1 MSIRG
6 DRICGFI
13 FTAVALC
20 AAGATAAS
28 PVLPEGWHLPDSAPV
43 GFKEQC
49 EKQLW
54 VTYRS
59 FKKELERT
67 GQFAAM
73 GITNRCF
80 FAANT
85 INALCEPYCEYPLI
99 WKGFKKYDW
108 SALDA
113 QAEDLVK
120 ASPNARFMVMI
131 DLNTPYW
138 ATHKF
143 HLDSF
148 TDITHA
154 GVMPNWRERTRE
166 WMLDFIAYAEKRW
179 GDRIGCYIL
188 SGGCTS
194 EWYEYDRGRTSYAK
208 NKGWRGWCK
217 ARGLSLGEEPP
228 SPTALGRASFENLV
242 YDPATEQAKIAYW
255 KFHNSITANAILF
268 FAKAAR
274 KAIPKTKEI
283 GVFFGYYL
291 VSPGKH
297 TSFAHLDYER
307 VYASPDIDFFIAPG
321 NYFEREIGG
330 GSGSQLVHGTAL
342 RHGKRFLHEI
352 DFGPHDQ
359 TKWHKGLW
367 KTLEDDIAGNT
378 REAAFAMAN
387 NANYWWFDMWG
398 GFYRNPKVRERIAA
412 LKKVQDAL
420 KPAPSAAEILLVCD
434 PQSIYYVNEKSPL
447 ERAFGHHLRNN
458 LGRIA
463 APHDVYSFDD
473 LPVLD
478 MDRYKLVCL
487 NSTLLITPERAKFLR
502 EKVCANGRTV
512 LWCYAPGVTDG
523 KTLDAARV
531 KTWAGVPF
539 KTPGI
544 SATQMEGWRSVYA
557 YDYKLFTP
565 ESLTKIVSDAGVHL
579 YLDKPATVFA
589 NEGFLAVHT
598 KGGGEKT
605 VRLRAK
611 AAKVVDLLTG
621 ETVAEDAD
629 CFTARFASPDTR
641 LFGIER

>member
-1 MSIRG
+1 MNTKKVIYKKAVL
-6 DRICGFI
+6 
-13 FTAVALC
+13 TAGTVMTAIGLALQVC
-20 AAGATAAS
+20 AS
-28 PVLPEGWHLPDSAPV
+28 VPV
-43 GFKEQC
+43 GFREQC

-59 FKKELERT
+59 FNKELERT

-85 INALCEPYCEYPLI
+85 INSGGNPYCEYPLI
-99 WKGFKKYDW
+99 WKGFKNYDW

-179 GDRIGCYIL
+179 GDRIGAYIL
-188 SGGCTS
+188 SGGGTS

-217 ARGLSLGEEPP
+217 ANGLSLGEEPP
-228 SPTALGRASFENLV
+228 TPTSLGRAAFENLV

-274 KAIPKTKEI
+274 KAMPKEKEI

-342 RHGKRFLHEI
+342 RYGKRFLHEI

-434 PQSIYYVNEKSPL
+434 PQSIYYVNEKCPL
-447 ERAFGHHLRNN
+447 ERAFGHHLRNE
-458 LGRIA
+458 LSKIA

-478 MDRYKLVCL
+478 MNRYKLVCL

-531 KTWAGVPF
+531 KTWAGVEF
-539 KTPGI
+539 KTPGV
-544 SATQMEGWRSVYA
+544 SATQMDGWRSVYA
-557 YDYKLFTP
+557 YDYTLFTP
-565 ESLTKIVSDAGVHL
+565 ESLTKIASDAGVHL

-589 NEGFLAVHT
+589 KEGFLAVHT
-598 KGGGEKT
+598 KDGGEKT
-605 VRLRAK
+605 VRLPRA
-611 AAKVVDLLTG
+611 AACVTDLLTG
-621 ETVAEDAD
+621 DVVARDTDA
-629 CFTARFASPDTR
+629 FTTAFATPDTR
-641 LFGIER
+641 LFGLSFGRTGK

>member
-1 MSIRG
+1 MRNKMFGIV
-6 DRICGFI
+6 IAM
-13 FTAVALC
+13 AVAVSPMF
-20 AAGATAAS
+20 AA
-28 PVLPEGWHLPDSAPV
+28 DPV
-43 GFKEQC
+43 GFQEQC
-49 EKQLW
+49 RKQLW

-59 FKKELERT
+59 FNKELERT
-67 GQFAAM
+67 AQFAAM

-80 FAANT
+80 FASNT
-85 INALCEPYCEYPLI
+85 INGLANPYCEYPLI

-113 QAEDLVK
+113 QAEDLAK
-120 ASPNARFMVMI
+120 ASPGARFMVLI

-143 HLDSF
+143 WLDSF

-154 GVMPNWRERTRE
+154 GVMPEWRNRTKE
-166 WMLDFIAYAEKRW
+166 WMLDFIAYAEAKW
-179 GDRIGCYIL
+179 GDRIGAYIL
-188 SGGCTS
+188 SGGGTS

-217 ARGLSLGEEPP
+217 ARNLSYGDEPP
-228 SPTALGRASFENLV
+228 SPTALGRAVFENLV
-242 YDPATEQAKIAYW
+242 YDPATEPEKIAYW

-268 FAKAAR
+268 FAEAAR

-291 VSPGKH
+291 MSNPNQ
-297 TSFAHLDYER
+297 TSFAHLDYGR

-321 NYFEREIGG
+321 NYSDRAIGG
-330 GSGSQLVHGTAL
+330 GSGSQLVYGTAL
-342 RHGKRFLHEI
+342 RYGKRFMHEI

-359 TKWHKGLW
+359 TQWGKGLW
-367 KTLEDDIAGNT
+367 KTLEDDLAGNT

-412 LKKVQDAL
+412 LKKVQDGL
-420 KPAPSAAEILLVCD
+420 KPAPSVAEILIVCD
-434 PQSIYYVNEKSPL
+434 PESLYHVNEKCPL
-447 ERAFGHHLRNN
+447 ERAFGQHLRNK
-458 LGRIA
+458 LARIA
-463 APHDVYSFDD
+463 APYDIYSFDD

-478 MDRYKLVCL
+478 MNRYKLVCL

-502 EKVCANGRTV
+502 EKVCGGGRTV

-523 KTLDAARV
+523 QTLDAERV
-531 KTWAGVPF
+531 KEWAGVAF

-544 SATQMEGWRSVYA
+544 NATQMDGWRSVYA

-565 ESLTKIVSDAGVHL
+565 ESLTKIAAEAGAHL
-579 YLDKPATVFA
+579 YLDAPATVFA
-589 NEGFLAVHT
+589 NERFLAVHT
-598 KGGGEKT
+598 KVGGGKT
-605 VRLRAK
+605 IRLPVK
-611 AAKVVDLLTG
+611 VAKVTDLLSG
-621 ETVAEDAD
+621 ETVAQDAD
-629 CFTARFASPDTR
+629 SFTITFATPDTR
-641 LFGIER
+641 LFGMER

>member
-1 MSIRG
+1 MFGKNILGSL
-6 DRICGFI
+6 
-13 FTAVALC
+13 TLAALAPMITF
-20 AAGATAAS
+20 AAPS
-28 PVLPEGWHLPDSAPV
+28 VPV

-49 EKQLW
+49 RKQLW

-59 FKKELERT
+59 FNKELERT

-85 INALCEPYCEYPLI
+85 INALCNPYCEYPLI

-154 GVMPNWRERTRE
+154 GVMPEWRNRTRE
-166 WMLDFIAYAEKRW
+166 WMLDFIAYAEKKW
-179 GDRIGCYIL
+179 GDRIGAYIL

-194 EWYEYDRGRTSYAK
+194 EWYERDRGRTSYAK

-217 ARGLSLGEEPP
+217 ARNLSYGEEPP
-228 SPTALGRASFENLV
+228 SPTVLGRAAFENLV
-242 YDPATEQAKIAYW
+242 YDPATEPEKIAYW
-255 KFHNSITANAILF
+255 KFHNSITANAILY
-268 FAKAAR
+268 FASAAR

-283 GVFFGYYL
+283 GVFFGYYF
-291 VSPGKH
+291 VTSQ

-321 NYFEREIGG
+321 NYSDRAIGG

-342 RHGKRFLHEI
+342 RYGKRFQHEI
-352 DFGPHDQ
+352 DFGSHDQ
-359 TKWHKGLW
+359 KQWAKGLW
-367 KTLEDDIAGNT
+367 KTLEDDLAGNT
-378 REAAFAMAN
+378 REAAFAMAF

-398 GFYRNPKVRERIAA
+398 QFYRNPKVRERIAA
-412 LKKVQDAL
+412 LKKVQDDL
-420 KPAPSAAEILLVCD
+420 RPAPSVAEILIVCD
-434 PQSIYYVNEKSPL
+434 PESLYNVNEKCPL
-447 ERAFGHHLRNN
+447 ERAFGRHLRDK
-458 LGRIA
+458 LARIA
-463 APHDVYSFDD
+463 APHDIYSFND

-478 MDRYKLVCL
+478 MNRYKLVCL

-502 EKVCANGRTV
+502 EKVCTGGRTV

-531 KTWAGVPF
+531 KGWAGVPF

-544 SATQMEGWRSVYA
+544 NATQMDGWRSVYA

-565 ESLTKIVSDAGVHL
+565 ESLTKIASDAGVHL

-589 NEGFLAVHT
+589 NENFLAVHT
-598 KGGGEKT
+598 KEGGGLTISLPRKYARVT
-605 VRLRAK
+605 
-611 AAKVVDLLTG
+611 DLLSG
-621 ETVAEDAD
+621 KIVAENADA
-629 CFTARFASPDTR
+629 FTCTFASPDTR
-641 LFGIER
+641 LFGLREGVTEKSE

>member
-1 MSIRG
+1 MVFAKQVRSVL
-6 DRICGFI
+6 F
-13 FTAVALC
+13 AALASVVALD
-20 AAGATAAS
+20 ASAG
-28 PVLPEGWHLPDSAPV
+28 EPV
-43 GFKEQC
+43 GFREQC
-49 EKQLW
+49 RKQLW

-85 INALCEPYCEYPLI
+85 INAYGNPYCEYPLI
-99 WKGFKKYDW
+99 WKGFKNYDW

-166 WMLDFIAYAEKRW
+166 WMLDFIAYAERRW

-188 SGGCTS
+188 SGGGTS

-228 SPTALGRASFENLV
+228 SPTALGRAAFENLV

-274 KAIPKTKEI
+274 KAIPKEKEI

-342 RHGKRFLHEI
+342 RYGKRFLHEI

-359 TKWHKGLW
+359 TKWGRGLW
-367 KTLEDDIAGNT
+367 KTLEDDLAGNT

-478 MDRYKLVCL
+478 MNRYKLVCL

-523 KTLDAARV
+523 KTIDAARV
-531 KTWAGVPF
+531 KTWAGVEF
-539 KTPGI
+539 KTPGV

-565 ESLTKIVSDAGVHL
+565 ESLTKIASDAGVHL

-598 KGGGEKT
+598 KDGGEKT

-629 CFTARFASPDTR
+629 SFDIKFATPDTR
-641 LFGIER
+641 LFALSFGRTE

>member
-1 MSIRG
+1 MN
-6 DRICGFI
+6 CVFQ
-13 FTAVALC
+13 FAAAAAVVA
-20 AAGATAAS
+20 AAS
-28 PVLPEGWHLPDSAPV
+28 AAEPV
-43 GFKEQC
+43 GFREQC
-49 EKQLW
+49 RKQLW

-59 FKKELERT
+59 FNKELERT

-85 INALCEPYCEYPLI
+85 INSGGNPYCEYPLI

-113 QAEDLVK
+113 QAEDLLK
-120 ASPNARFMVMI
+120 ASPDARFMVMI

-154 GVMPNWRERTRE
+154 GVMPNWRDRTRE

-188 SGGCTS
+188 SGGGTS

-208 NKGWRGWCK
+208 TRGWQGWCK

-228 SPTALGRASFENLV
+228 SPTALGRAAFENLV
-242 YDPATEQAKIAYW
+242 YDPATEPEKIAYW

-291 VSPGKH
+291 TSCVNQ

-321 NYFEREIGG
+321 NYSDRAIGG
-330 GSGSQLVHGTAL
+330 GAGSQLVYGTAL
-342 RHGKRFLHEI
+342 RYGKRFLHEI

-359 TKWHKGLW
+359 TRWGRGLW
-367 KTLEDDIAGNT
+367 KTLEDDLAGNT

-398 GFYRNPKVRERIAA
+398 GFYRNPKGRERIAA

-420 KPAPSAAEILLVCD
+420 SPAPSVAEILLVCD
-434 PQSIYYVNEKSPL
+434 SESLYHVNEKCPL
-447 ERAFGHHLRNN
+447 ERAFGQHLRNK

-463 APHDVYSFDD
+463 APYDIYSFGDM
-473 LPVLD
+473 PVLD
-478 MDRYKLVCL
+478 MNRYKLVCL

-523 KTLDAARV
+523 KSLDVGRV
-531 KTWAGVPF
+531 EEWAGVPF
-539 KTPGI
+539 KTPGV
-544 SATQMEGWRSVYA
+544 SATQMDGWRSVYA

-565 ESLTKIVSDAGVHL
+565 ESLTKIASDAGVHL

-589 NEGFLAVHT
+589 KEGFLAVHL
-598 KGGGEKT
+598 KDGGEKT
-605 VRLRAK
+605 IRLPRKAVR
-611 AAKVVDLLTG
+611 VVDLLAG
-621 ETVAEDAD
+621 ATVAENAD
-629 CFTARFASPDTR
+629 SFTVLFGSPDTR
-641 LFGIER
+641 LFKVFR